1 MFDIFKKQIAN
12 GTEVHLFLST
22 GKEVTG
28 TVTEISNTYVIVNTN
43 QGQVT
48 VFEKLLGGWEI
59 KTPTE
64 LPPGKPQDI
73 PDSISIN
80 RIDGILSDF
89 KKNLTIAKLS
99 QKPPN
104 FSFPSLSDRLHIKEE
119 VKKEWDK
126 INSQYQ
132 YYLKIKTLTQIPQ
145 LANELSTLG
154 EKYPKTGAFNYN
166 AGCFISI
173 LGKHS
178 EAIQYFEKAFVTEKL
193 PQYLYNLSYSALEIK
208 DYKKAHIA
216 LALYFNKTLPSS
228 DRDAWYVFCN
238 LTEHLQGYYTL
249 KKIIDYVI
257 TKIKDKE
264 SKIDDENYDDV
275 SLLCKSIIYFLRE
288 NKKVNEAI
296 PIISFLDNGNLDSKR
311 AHSLIN
317 SCLESLP
324 QISCSEYEDAIKL
337 LEEKVEIISPPSP
350 VQDKIPATDIFRS
363 QGHISTYK
371 RDRNFGFLQ
380 DSSGTRYFFHRSAII
395 DDVLFNRLNN
405 LTWGEKIP
413 VIFETAQG
421 PKGPIAIQISLY
433 RTTDEMFKLAID
445 YADDGDYSK
454 AIAQIK
460 RVLVDNPNYSN
471 AKELYEEWRE
481 YARISGVPR
490 GSSPYA
496 RARRVQLIEKDLK
509 RAEPLFREAISRKD
523 NVESAIKDLAGL
535 LVQQGRHKEAIEVL
549 EKNRKIVRDQYSLEN
564 LLITIYQKAEQYDKA
579 IELLN
584 RKLEL
589 AVTKENRV
597 QIFWQMANSFL
608 RKENYIKA
616 QQIFEDVL
624 KLRPDN
630 ITAKRNVAICLS
642 KQGRYDEAEKNL
654 NQILDTS
661 PDARAA
667 ELLEAIIQARKT
679 GISVN
684 FDEIITETTLSEFSS
699 ELDGFAQF
707 FLNRCDFLGVTPN
720 RIKGTA
726 QDQKMYVGSEKDAKD
741 DIGKLED
748 FAKQLGTKRPRERS
762 SYYLSAARISHEVN
776 DEPNQFYRYL
786 CRSFAS
792 RGDAAVVENRPLDT
806 AREWYCEA
814 LAVYDGVRN
823 VVMDEQD
830 AVNALVRFLYST
842 LGPAQIPTTPKI
854 PSIDETIEEIIS
866 RHPQREKVFDTV
878 AYLVLRSRYAAN
890 RILNRLYAKSTL
902 QALALEYL
910 KNKSISIPASMKRF
924 DDFVR
929 LWNEL
934 RRKTFDEMR
943 TVSSELQFLTNVEI
957 TTAWL
962 ENAIERVKSI
972 GDRLFFDLDR
982 QRTLH
987 LQKILENALNLCKQV
1002 TFEEQERLSIQIE
1015 NNCKD
1020 LIREIEDNP
1029 TKLSIEEIKSVVE
1042 AVQKKVKQ
1050 GLEKLYMSSMPQLM
1064 LRLPVES
1071 YMPDNNQA
1079 IEIQI
1084 VVENKIGRS
1093 PAESLELI
1101 VQEYEDLFKVNI
1113 SAIRS
1118 DESLRGGE
1126 QRILKIPLQVTPQT
1140 IESQTFSLPL
1150 YAQYRSRSEDIKQT
1164 PIENFSIRLYTEEE
1178 FERIENPYA
1187 TYAEGGIVADPEMFY
1202 GREELIKNIVESIQ
1216 KSREQSKCIVV
1227 FGQKRSGKS
1236 SILHHLKKRL
1246 EKEKNMLV
1254 LELDMG
1260 SLIDPHSSA
1269 PFLYQILW
1277 SILRELKYA
1286 IEDRIGIGFNQL
1298 DIKFPSDSEYY
1309 ANPSPLEL
1317 FKDVFDRYRR
1327 KASKSENWDNVRIVI
1342 LIDEF
1347 SYIYGQIVAGQ
1358 IPVSFMKNW
1367 KSILQKNYFNAV
1379 LAGQDVM
1386 PKFKQRFPNEFG
1398 TTQDERVSYLKRED
1412 AIKLIDEP
1420 IRIGGR
1426 LGKSRYRERATERI
1440 LDLTAGSPFYIQ
1452 ILCNR
1457 LVEYMNRKHAMLVT
1471 EADVEHVKN
1480 ELIRGVNALSLDK
1493 FDNLINSGDTSED
1506 AISDDDILKVLK
1518 TIAINSQTGPCNRSS
1533 ITCVT
1538 SLPVDII
1545 LDDLVKRNVIER
1557 EREQYYQIKVGI
1569 FKEWLIANQ

>member
-12 GTEVHLFLST
+12 GTEVHLFLTT
-22 GKEVTG
+22 GKEVVG
-28 TVTEISNTYVIVNTN
+28 IVIEISNTHVRVNTN
-43 QGQVT
+43 QGEVT

-59 KTPTE
+59 KTPIE
-64 LPPGKPQDI
+64 LHPDKPKDV

-80 RIDGILSDF
+80 RIDGMLGDF
-89 KKNLTIAKLS
+89 RKNLTIAKLS

-104 FSFPSLSDRLHIKEE
+104 FSFPSLSDKLHIKKEI
-119 VKKEWDK
+119 KKDWDR

-132 YYLKIKTLTQIPQ
+132 YYLKIKNLTQLPQ
-145 LANELSTLG
+145 LASGLSTLG

-178 EAIQYFEKAFVTEKL
+178 EAIQYFEKAFAIEKL
-193 PQYLYNLSYSALEIK
+193 PQYVYNIAYSALEIK
-208 DYKKAHIA
+208 DYKKAHIS

-228 DRDAWYVFCN
+228 DKDAWHVFCN

-257 TKIKDKE
+257 NKIKEKE
-264 SKIDDENYDDV
+264 SKIDENYDDI
-275 SLLCKSIIYFLRE
+275 SLLCKSIIFFLRE

-296 PIISFLDNGNLDSKR
+296 PIVSFLDNGNIDINR

-317 SCLESLP
+317 LCLESLP
-324 QISCSEYEDAIKL
+324 QISCSEYEDAVKR
-337 LEEKVEIISPPSP
+337 LEEKVELISPSFP
-350 VQDKIPATDIFRS
+350 VHDKIPATDIFRS
-363 QGHISTYK
+363 QGYICTYK

-395 DDVLFNRLNN
+395 DDVLFNRLSN

-413 VIFETAQG
+413 VIFEMAQG

-433 RTTDEMFKLAID
+433 RTTDEMFELAVN
-445 YADDGDYSK
+445 YADDGDYPK
-454 AIAQIK
+454 AIAQIR
-460 RVLVDNPNYSN
+460 RVLAVNPSYPN
-471 AKELYEEWRE
+471 AKELYDEWRE
-481 YARISGVPR
+481 YARISGAPK
-490 GSSPYA
+490 GSNPYA

-509 RAEPLFREAISRKD
+509 RAEQLFREAISRRD
-523 NVESAIKDLAGL
+523 NVESAIKDLATL
-535 LVQQGRHKEAIEVL
+535 LDQQGRHKEAIEVL
-549 EKNRKIVRDQYSLEN
+549 ENNRKIVRDQHSLDN
-564 LLITIYQKAEQYDKA
+564 LLITIYQRAGKYDEA
-579 IELLN
+579 VELLN
-584 RKLEL
+584 KKLEL

-597 QIFWQMANSFL
+597 QILWQMANSFL

-661 PDARAA
+661 PDAKAA

-679 GISVN
+679 GISVY

-699 ELDGFAQF
+699 ELSGFAQF
-707 FLNRCDFLGVTPN
+707 FLNRCDFLGVTPS
-720 RIKGTA
+720 RIKGNA
-726 QDQKMYVGSEKDAKD
+726 QDQKIYAGSEKDAKD

-762 SYYLSAARISHEVN
+762 SYYLSAARISQEVN
-776 DEPNQFYRYL
+776 DDPNQFYRYL

-792 RGDAAVVENRPLDT
+792 RGDAAVIENRPLDT

-823 VVMDEQD
+823 IGMDEQD

-842 LGPAQIPTTPKI
+842 LGLAQIPTTPKI
-854 PSIDETIEEIIS
+854 PSIDETLEEILS
-866 RHPQREKVFDTV
+866 RHPHREKVFDTI
-878 AYLVLRSRYAAN
+878 AYLVLCSRYAAN

-910 KNKSISIPASMKRF
+910 TNKGISIPTSMKRF

-943 TVSSELQFLTNVEI
+943 TVSSEFQFLTNVEI

-972 GDRLFFDLDR
+972 ENRLFYDLDR

-987 LQKILENALNLCKQV
+987 LKKILENALNLCKQV
-1002 TFEEQERLSIQIE
+1002 TFEEQERLSIQID

-1029 TKLSIEEIKSVVE
+1029 TKLSIEEIKSVVK

-1050 GLEKLYMSSMPQLM
+1050 GLEKLYVSSMPQLM

-1071 YMPDNNQA
+1071 YVPDNQA

-1101 VQEYEDLFKVNI
+1101 VQEDEDLFTVN
-1113 SAIRS
+1113 AS
-1118 DESLRGGE
+1118 DIKLEESLRGGE
-1126 QRILKIPLQVTPQT
+1126 QRILKIPLQVTSQA
-1140 IESQTFSLPL
+1140 IESQTFSLPV
-1150 YAQYRSRSEDIKQT
+1150 YVQYRSRSEDISQT
-1164 PIENFSIRLYTEEE
+1164 PIENFSIRLYAEKE
-1178 FERIENPYA
+1178 FEKIENPYA
-1187 TYAEGGIVADPEMFY
+1187 AYAEGGVVADSEMFY
-1202 GREELIKNIVESIQ
+1202 GREELIQNIVESIQ
-1216 KSREQSKCIVV
+1216 KSRAQSKCIVV

-1246 EKEKNMLV
+1246 EKEKDMLV
-1254 LELDMG
+1254 VDLDMG
-1260 SLIDPHSSA
+1260 SLLDPHSSA

-1286 IEDRIGIGFNQL
+1286 VEDRIGLGFSQL
-1298 DIKFPSDSEYY
+1298 DIHFPSDSEFY
-1309 ANPSPLEL
+1309 ANIISPLEL
-1317 FKDVFDRYRR
+1317 FKDVFDRYGR
-1327 KASKSENWDNVRIVI
+1327 KASKSEDWHNVRIVI

-1358 IPVSFMKNW
+1358 IPASFMKNW

-1379 LAGQDVM
+1379 LAGQDIM

-1398 TTQDERVSYLKRED
+1398 TTQDERVSYLKDED
-1412 AIKLIDEP
+1412 ARKLIDEP

-1426 LGKSRYRERATERI
+1426 QGKSRYRERAIECI

-1471 EADVEHVKN
+1471 EADIEHVKN

-1493 FDNLINSGDTSED
+1493 FDNLINSGDTSKD
-1506 AISDDDILKVLK
+1506 AISDEDVLSVLK
-1518 TIAINSQTGPCNRSS
+1518 TIAINSLTGPCNRSS
-1533 ITCVT
+1533 ITCIT
-1538 SLPVDII
+1538 SLPVDTI

-1557 EREQYYQIKVGI
+1557 EREQYYQIKVGL
-1569 FKEWLIANQ
+1569 FKEWLIVNQ